1 MIRHSLNYFLA
12 QLGNEQPSR
21 FNKDI
26 LLKATQYLND
36 ENNDFHKR
44 LRTGYSSLCKSRH
57 LSPRITDHYF
67 DLKLIVTDNQKRIDN
82 DSNSK
87 AKVL

>member
-12 QLGNEQPSR
+12 QLANEQPSR

-36 ENNDFHKR
+36 EKNDFHKR
-44 LRTGYSSLCKSRH
+44 LRTGYRSLCKSRN
-57 LSPRITDHYF
+57 LRITDQ
-67 DLKLIVTDNQKRIDN
+67 VTDNQKRIDN
-82 DSNSK
+82 DSSSK